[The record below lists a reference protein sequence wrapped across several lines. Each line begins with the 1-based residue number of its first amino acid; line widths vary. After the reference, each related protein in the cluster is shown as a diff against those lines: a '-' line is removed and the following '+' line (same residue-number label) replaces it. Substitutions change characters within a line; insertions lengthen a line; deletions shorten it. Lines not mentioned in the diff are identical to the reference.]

1 MNELI
6 PFQDLQ
12 SMANVMART
21 KMFGKTPDE
30 LLSLMLL
37 AQAEGIH
44 PVRAATEYDVIQG
57 RPALKSQAA
66 LARFQEAGGRIE
78 WVERSDTRAEAV
90 FSHPQSSDVRVV
102 WDMAKA
108 ARMGYAN
115 KDNWKKQPGIMLQWR
130 VVAEGIRICYP
141 ACLNR
146 QYLVEEVQDFDAPRE
161 PRNVTPVV
169 SQPVADESGNGNL
182 LVNKPIEKEISTENK
197 EAYRDCLD
205 KIEAAVD
212 SNIISKDQGKAYQ
225 KDMNAAVTGDGFS
238 DVVALILTSIG
249 NAEKKLAEIE
259 EGASKA
265 FGEPEQVPVF

>member
-44 PVRAATEYDVIQG
+44 PVRAATEYDIIQG

-90 FSHPQSSDVRVV
+90 FSHPQSSEVRVV

-108 ARMGYAN
+108 ARMGYAT

-161 PRNVTPVV
+161 PRNVTPIV
-169 SQPVADESGNGNL
+169 SQPITDESGNGNH
-182 LVNKPIEKEISTENK
+182 LVNQSVEEDIPANRKAEYLECLNK
-197 EAYRDCLD
+197 I
-205 KIEAAVD
+205 KSAVD
-212 SNIISKDQGKAYQ
+212 FNLISKEQGKTYQ
-225 KDMNAAVTGDGFS
+225 KDMNAAVKGDGFG
-238 DVVALILTSIG
+238 DVVACILSAIG

-259 EGASKA
+259 KSVDEA
-265 FGEPEQVPVF
+265 FGIPEVTA